1 MSALIRT
8 RLSPSTWM
16 LLGGL
21 YVTQYLGVSFFLV
34 ALVTI
39 LREQGASLERISLIY
54 LLGMVAACKFL
65 WAPLVDRLRLTH
77 RLGHY
82 QSWLLL
88 MQSALA
94 ATLLTIGLFDVTLD
108 FPVIYTLCLL
118 TAFCSATQDI
128 AVDGLAC
135 RLLTPVERG
144 LGNGL
149 QTAGGLL
156 SYLIGGGLVLMLYPL
171 IGWRYCTWL
180 LAAGTSLSLIP
191 LLLFREPV
199 WPTAPAS
206 TRQVLLRV
214 VTFWKREQGSGH
226 GVAHGKGWLVVLLS
240 YPVGMAIAYSIIAP
254 VLVDASWPMARIG
267 LVVNVLGPVA
277 GFVSALLTGWLIHR
291 LGRHRSMLIAALMQ
305 VAAVTAISLPVL
317 GHTSEAAVALAVG
330 VYFFCYNPSMTVLST
345 LIMDHASPETPSTDY
360 TLQFSMYQFFSMAM
374 GAGGVY
380 LAGRFGYAFT
390 LSIAV
395 AAAFFA
401 VFLSSRYGARMVVH
415 HV

>member
-1 MSALIRT
+1 MPAALRHKRLPSSA
-8 RLSPSTWM
+8 WA
-16 LLGGL
+16 LLASL
-21 YVTQYLGVSFFLV
+21 YVTQYLGMSFFVV

-54 LLGMVAACKFL
+54 LLGMVAACRFL
-65 WAPLVDRLRLTH
+65 WAPLVDRLRLTR

-82 QSWLLL
+82 QGWLLL
-88 MQSALA
+88 MQSLLA
-94 ATLLTIGLFDVTLD
+94 ASLLAIGLFDAALD
-108 FPVIYTLCLL
+108 FPAVYALCLL

-135 RLLTPVERG
+135 RLLTPAERG

-156 SYLIGGGLVLMLYPL
+156 SYLIGGGLVLMLYPK
-171 IGWRYCTWL
+171 IGWRHCTWL
-180 LAAGTSLSLIP
+180 LAAGTSLSLVQ
-191 LLLFREPV
+191 LLLFREPAWLV
-199 WPTAPAS
+199 APVPA
-206 TRQVLLRV
+206 RKVLLRF

-226 GVAHGKGWLVVLLS
+226 GKGWLLVLLS

-254 VLVDASWPMARIG
+254 VLVDAGWPIARIG
-267 LVVNVLGPVA
+267 LIVNVLGPVA
-277 GFVSALLTGWLIHR
+277 GFVSALLAGWLIHR
-291 LGRHRSMLIAALMQ
+291 LGRRRAMLIAALMQ
-305 VAAVTAISLPVL
+305 VAAVAAISLPVL
-317 GHTSEAAVALAVG
+317 GHTGEAAVTAAVG
-330 VYFFCYNPSMTVLST
+330 IYFFCYNPSMTVLST

-360 TLQFSMYQFFSMAM
+360 ALQFGMYQFFSMAT
-374 GAGGVY
+374 GAAGVY

-390 LSIAV
+390 LGIAV

-401 VFLSSRYGARMVVH
+401 VFLSSRYGARMAVH